1 MRKFLLVA
9 GVAALI
15 AGCGEESDFEN
26 AINEKISKDGV
37 CYGFSKENN
46 AKVFDDFKLG
56 TPVRVN
62 IYSKDDEDPILIGL
76 KNSGLL
82 NISYEQE
89 MFKRV
94 AILET
99 TDKGRKTNFWD
110 RNNGTRIGH
119 RTVVEITNWTEP
131 SDNNGQKVTQV
142 LYAWKLSGIP
152 GWVDKQAFIAAGIN
166 GIDKP
171 KESEIILVKT
181 QKGWKARGL

>member
-1 MRKFLLVA
+1 M
-9 GVAALI
+9 
-15 AGCGEESDFEN
+15 
-26 AINEKISKDGV
+26 
-37 CYGFSKENN
+37 NN

-99 TDKGRKTNFWD
+99 TDKGRKTNFCD
-110 RNNGTRIGH
+110 KNNGACIGH

-131 SDNNGQKVTQV
+131 SDNNGQKSH
-142 LYAWKLSGIP
+142 SGL
-152 GWVDKQAFIAAGIN
+152 VCL
-166 GIDKP
+166 
-171 KESEIILVKT
+171 EIV
-181 QKGWKARGL
+181 WYSGLG

>member
-1 MRKFLLVA
+1 MRKFWLVA
-9 GVAALI
+9 GAAVLI
-15 AGCGEESDFEN
+15 AGCGEESGFEK

-110 RNNGTRIGH
+110 RNNGTCIGH
-119 RTVVEITNWTEP
+119 RTVAEITNWTEP

-142 LYAWKLSGIP
+142 SYSWKLSGIP
-152 GWVDKQAFIAAGIN
+152 GWIDKQAFIAAGIN

>member
-1 MRKFLLVA
+1 MPLRKYKSQCFA
-9 GVAALI
+9 
-15 AGCGEESDFEN
+15 S
-26 AINEKISKDGV
+26 NEKISKDGV
-37 CYGFSKENN
+37 CYGFSKVNN

-99 TDKGRKTNFWD
+99 TDKGRKTNFCD
-110 RNNGTRIGH
+110 KNNGACICL
-119 RTVVEITNWTEP
+119 
-131 SDNNGQKVTQV
+131 
-142 LYAWKLSGIP
+142 LYTSHP
-152 GWVDKQAFIAAGIN
+152 PRWVPHAK
-166 GIDKP
+166 K
-171 KESEIILVKT
+171 
-181 QKGWKARGL
+181 KARTCVRALLKIWR

>member
-9 GVAALI
+9 GAAALM
-15 AGCGEESDFEN
+15 AGCGEESDFEK

-46 AKVFDDFKLG
+46 AKVFDDFRLG
-56 TPVRVN
+56 TPVKVN
-62 IYSKDDEDPILIGL
+62 IYSRDDEDPILIGL

-89 MFKRV
+89 MLKRV

-110 RNNGTRIGH
+110 RNNGACAGH
-119 RTVVEITNWTEP
+119 RAVDEIKEWTEP
-131 SDNNGQKVTQV
+131 GNGNQKIVRVSYT
-142 LYAWKLSGIP
+142 WKLVDVP
-152 GWVDKQAFIAAGIN
+152 GW
-166 GIDKP
+166 IDKKAFASVKGMNEP
-171 KESEIILVKT
+171 ADGAMNLVKT
-181 QKGWKARGL
+181 SNGWKAN